1 MKQYGVKEL
10 SDLSGVTVRTLHHY
24 DKIGLLKPLNRTE
37 AGYRFYGEEEFL
49 RLQQILFYKELDFS
63 LKEISDLL
71 DDPDFDLIQALK
83 SHRSA
88 LEDRRKRISN
98 LLHTIDHTLEHLNTG
113 EIMSKPEK
121 LYEGLPKE
129 LGTTQRQ
136 EAIDAYGKEAVEHAE
151 NELLKLGKA
160 DFKKLQAEM
169 DQLHDSLFQLK
180 EEDPKSPQVQQLI
193 AKHYVVIRMFW
204 GTSKKEDKQ
213 AEAYAGLG
221 ELYVSDPRYMSMN
234 GKPQPEFSA
243 FMKEAM
249 AHFSKSL

>member
-37 AGYRFYGEEEFL
+37 AGYRFYGEAELL

-88 LEDRRKRISN
+88 LEDRRKRIAE
-98 LLHTIDHTLEHLNTG
+98 LLHTIDHTIKHLNTG

-136 EAIDAYGKEAVEHAE
+136 EAIDAYGKEAVEHE
-151 NELLKLGKA
+151 RNHPGQK
-160 DFKKLQAEM
+160 
-169 DQLHDSLFQLK
+169 
-180 EEDPKSPQVQQLI
+180 I
-193 AKHYVVIRMFW
+193 
-204 GTSKKEDKQ
+204 
-213 AEAYAGLG
+213 
-221 ELYVSDPRYMSMN
+221 
-234 GKPQPEFSA
+234 
-243 FMKEAM
+243 
-249 AHFSKSL
+249 